1 MVRLCTMECPK
12 EYRICCELFFRL
24 INKMF
29 QEYICDEEG
38 LETCEY
44 VFNPYHIKDDE
55 HGCKKLRMKA
65 VLSTRE
71 YRALNFT

>member
-1 MVRLCTMECPK
+1 
-12 EYRICCELFFRL
+12 
-24 INKMF
+24 MF

>member
-1 MVRLCTMECPK
+1 
-12 EYRICCELFFRL
+12 
-24 INKMF
+24 MF

-38 LETCEY
+38 FETCEY
-44 VFNPYHIKDDE
+44 VFNPYHIKDDK